1 MLENSSPPNLVGG
14 SIFQKAFKEST
25 HNSGSFTRSTFEGK
39 TPASPSEVASF
50 QHFFSN
56 STILQSLLGPG
67 YCTVSKDHD
76 KKRTVRFAK
85 NLVSDVKILEGKTS
99 EEKRDMFYSDK
110 ENEQILADISQ
121 TIFIAQ
127 QPDLNVEDFGE
138 STRGLENEKSK
149 ETKKEILRYR
159 KTYIETVV
167 KEHRVLRNKKRWSS
181 IGFSYDNDEGSLI
194 CDLSRRHTQ
203 FHREE
208 AAVLGESD
216 AFAAGIPVISSS
228 HPLSSTDVSTNATI
242 PTVTGD
248 VTAALLLQRKDDSEK
263 LPALSK
269 EVVNRKILSDL
280 EMAKEKMK
288 DLHQIIQDGLFP
300 ENDLFW
306 DLITF
311 LRGCFPRVKDLV
323 DYAATSNQDSLL
335 SENTVMEC
343 LCMNDQ
349 LGKILRDI
357 DICLGFIDA
366 DDESFAGDAT
376 KNNTHDTTTSISHSV
391 DSCEQCSCVL
401 KKEKNKNS
409 FKKLEFKDEEASME
423 DNAHDT
429 STNRA
434 HSIDSCEDLE
444 GKNEEIRKQEEGKIE
459 ETFEP
464 EERKTKVVCNLA
476 QRHFDM

>member
-1 MLENSSPPNLVGG
+1 MLENSSPTNLLVG

-25 HNSGSFTRSTFEGK
+25 HNSSSFTRSTFEGK

-50 QHFFSN
+50 QHFFPN

-67 YCTVSKDHD
+67 YCIVSKGHD
-76 KKRTVRFAK
+76 KERSVHFAK
-85 NLVSDVKILEGKTS
+85 NLVSDVKVLEEKTS
-99 EEKRDMFYSDK
+99 EEKRDMFYSDN

-149 ETKKEILRYR
+149 ETKREILRYR
-159 KTYIETVV
+159 KTYIKTVV
-167 KEHRVLRNKKRWSS
+167 KEYRVLRNKKRWSS
-181 IGFSYDNDEGSLI
+181 MGFSYDNDEGSLI

-216 AFAAGIPVISSS
+216 AVAAGIPVISSS
-228 HPLSSTDVSTNATI
+228 HSLSSSDVSINATI
-242 PTVTGD
+242 PTVTGN
-248 VTAALLLQRKDDSEK
+248 VTVALLAQRDDDGDK

-280 EMAKEKMK
+280 EMAKGKMK
-288 DLHQIIQDGLFP
+288 DLHQIIQDGSFP

-311 LRGCFPRVKDLV
+311 LRGCVPRVKDLV
-323 DYAATSNQDSLL
+323 DYAATSDQDSLL
-335 SENTVMEC
+335 SENTVIEC

-349 LGKILRDI
+349 LGLMLRDI
-357 DICLGFIDA
+357 DICLGFIDT
-366 DDESFAGDAT
+366 DNESFAGDAT
-376 KNNTHDTTTSISHSV
+376 KNNIRDTTKSMSHSI
-391 DSCEQCSCVL
+391 DSCEQYSCVL
-401 KKEKNKNS
+401 IKETNKTS
-409 FKKLEFKDEEASME
+409 FEKLEFKDEEASME
-423 DNAHDT
+423 DNAHNT
-429 STNRA
+429 STNKT
-434 HSIDSCEDLE
+434 HSIDSCEHLE
-444 GKNEEIRKQEEGKIE
+444 EKNENLRKQLEGKIE
-459 ETFEP
+459 EKIEP
-464 EERKTKVVCNLA
+464 SEGKTKDAYSLA